1 MSSIDTKFDL
11 AILALKGKRYAEA
24 EQLYT
29 TIATEQNSPEAWVG
43 LGFCKLNQLAEADN
57 KRLLEEL
64 CLWLEKNIDS
74 TLGMQ
79 ELIEKTNLS
88 STDIQFL
95 FERYKQ
101 TTPMTYIR
109 VLREDSVKKAMY
121 LDKMRITPIFIEKD

>member
-1 MSSIDTKFDL
+1 MSKKS
-11 AILALKGKRYAEA
+11 
-24 EQLYT
+24 
-29 TIATEQNSPEAWVG
+29 
-43 LGFCKLNQLAEADN
+43 KLNQLAEADN

-79 ELIEKTNLS
+79 ELIDKTNLS
-88 STDIQFL
+88 STDIQYL

-109 VLREDSVKKAMY
+109 LLREDLVKKASY
-121 LDKMRITPIFIEKD
+121 LDKMRITPIFLDKDK